1 MLLWVYKKPSQYLK
15 INNEI
20 YKTFTIMKG
29 LNSIVIIM
37 FLLILTTCKNHSNK
51 VQKNVN
57 DIHTSIEVPML
68 EIETRVKS
76 EDIIE
81 FKIVTNVTLPTKVG
95 VSVYLKEQNT
105 INVDIGAYQQIT
117 LKESNSVFDF
127 DIKSLQLPTGKYLTK
142 VSKVKWVTYGDNK
155 LDGEFITI
163 FGDTALIEIKSS
175 YGSVEEKKA
184 FIERQTWVFENVAI
198 GTTWDVNKFK
208 NKLGN
213 FKELKV
219 SEHNPKVVKAFYF
232 PNANMTIFVSKP
244 LKSVLMW
251 RIGETT
257 VMHKDG

>member
-1 MLLWVYKKPSQYLK
+1 
-15 INNEI
+15 
-20 YKTFTIMKG
+20 
-29 LNSIVIIM
+29 M
-37 FLLILTTCKNHSNK
+37 FLLILTTCKNHSSK
-51 VQKNVN
+51 VQENVN

-68 EIETRVKS
+68 KIETRVKS

-127 DIKSLQLPTGKYLTK
+127 DIKSLQLPTGEYLTK
-142 VSKVKWVTYGDNK
+142 VSKVKWVTYDDNK
-155 LDGEFITI
+155 LDGEFKIM
-163 FGDTALIEIKSS
+163 FGDTASIEIKTP
-175 YGSVEEKKA
+175 YGSIEEKKA

-198 GTTWDVNKFK
+198 GTTWDVNKF
-208 NKLGN
+208 NNQLGN

-219 SEHNPKVVKAFYF
+219 TEYNPNVVKAYYF
-232 PNANMTIFVSKP
+232 PDAHMTIFVSKP

-251 RIGETT
+251 RTGKTAL
-257 VMHKDG
+257 MHKDG